1 MGIRRAATLPEGPT
15 GDFKGDIKVDDK
27 LPTRKELDRAGDIE
41 VFDKDKKAYKF
52 SDLYSNTDGDKK
64 HTYIIIFIRHFFCGV
79 CHSSRP
85 HFSTLSINLTSSST
99 SRTVKNI
106 SAPSLLSYLPHLC
119 HPQPPSSL
127 SAVAHLS
134 TSLST

>member
-15 GDFKGDIKVDDK
+15 GEFKGDIKVDDK

-79 CHSSRP
+79 CDLSRP
-85 HFSTLSINLTSSST
+85 HFSTLSINLTSSFT

-106 SAPSLLSYLPHLC
+106 SEPFPNSSLPRPYHPQLLSLLS
-119 HPQPPSSL
+119 
-127 SAVAHLS
+127 AAAHLS
-134 TSLST
+134 TSRST